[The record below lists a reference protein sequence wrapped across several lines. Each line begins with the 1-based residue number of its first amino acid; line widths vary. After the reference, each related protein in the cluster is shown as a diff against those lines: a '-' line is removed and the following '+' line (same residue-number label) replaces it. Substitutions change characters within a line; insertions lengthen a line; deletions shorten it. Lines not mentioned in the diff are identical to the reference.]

1 MLCRFVFAF
10 WWSVFVIC
18 IWTHIRQ
25 PLHVWT
31 VDRHSTQIVQVK
43 KTIQP
48 IAFKNVSV
56 IWTDMVTDAIHLE
69 LVQTISNTIGVVSI
83 MSAKMSVF
91 EDSFRDK
98 VIETYDIAIQ
108 NVSVKSAYLDLL
120 QDDIHLSPFRRIE
133 IVPNIEWSFGSDKIP
148 DFERSGHFKDGK
160 WYEGQDSTQL
170 GFGALFAWCMG
181 VVFLVVMRRP
191 NVQATV
197 VVKRKKRIF
206 KQQIIS

>member
-10 WWSVFVIC
+10 WWSVFVIG
-18 IWTHIRQ
+18 IWRHVKQ

-31 VDRHSTQIVQVK
+31 VDRHTTPIVKVK

-48 IAFKNVSV
+48 IAFKNASV
-56 IWTDMVTDAIHLE
+56 LWADMVTDNIHLE
-69 LVQTISNTIGVVSI
+69 LMKTTPNSLGHINIE
-83 MSAKMSVF
+83 SATMSVF

-98 VIETYDIAIQ
+98 VIERYDIAIQ
-108 NVSVKSAYLDLL
+108 NVSVESAYLDLL

-133 IVPNIEWSFGSDKIP
+133 IVPSIDWSFGSDKVP
-148 DFERSGHFKDGK
+148 NFERSGHFKDGK

-191 NVQATV
+191 TSQSTV

-206 KQQIIS
+206 KQVIIS